1 MSLLEKLEEEPLV
14 SKYLSYYT
22 QMEKFEAMK
31 STLLYGICSLKLHY
45 NNPLPMTLLNETVRK
60 AKAVYASCV
69 ETKPAEPKSPKL
81 RSSSLFNRLKEEKPS
96 SYNLSNELV
105 KKLNSAEW
113 EKFDEIR
120 QASSKRRGKTEFI

>member
-1 MSLLEKLEEEPLV
+1 MSLLEKLEEEPIV

-22 QMEKFEAMK
+22 TMEKFEAMK

-60 AKAVYASCV
+60 ARAVYATCS
-69 ETKPAEPKSPKL
+69 EAKPAPEQSEPQL
-81 RSSSLFNRLKEEKPS
+81 RSSSLFNRLKEEKPAEKKS

-105 KKLNSAEW
+105 KKLNSNEW
-113 EKFDEIR
+113 EKFDAIPG
-120 QASSKRRGKTEFI
+120 SSKRRG